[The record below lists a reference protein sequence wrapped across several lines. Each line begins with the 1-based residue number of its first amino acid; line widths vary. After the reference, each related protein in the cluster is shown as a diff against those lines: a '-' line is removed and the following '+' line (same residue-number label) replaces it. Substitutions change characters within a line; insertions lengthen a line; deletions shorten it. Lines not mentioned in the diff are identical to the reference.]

1 MNVIY
6 DAILGKLRF
15 GDTGSG
21 GGSGSAVSRY
31 EIPSHGTSLPDNV
44 TYDDLVSEI
53 DGGVV
58 VELTL
63 EGTVYNLI
71 RINEGSLLFQNVN
84 EKCCIGAIVYSDSS
98 ISWTRYD
105 FADEDYVNG
114 RTVKRVS
121 EMPSAAASLSGDVY
135 LFTGATAGNY
145 TTGHFYLCS
154 GSNNSYSWSDITPT
168 EETNIVKSADTLPTA
183 AASLVGAVYLYT
195 GTTTASYTHGHF
207 YRCAAATGGT
217 FEWIDAQ
224 VGSVRVGNCASIR
237 CITQGTTVKLK
248 WRDPDDLVV
257 DGVTISRWKKT
268 VVVRKQGSYPT
279 SPEDGTVVVTNTVR
293 NQYATSAYTD
303 TTSDSTIT
311 WYYQFFPY
319 SVEDMITVDDA
330 NRTLTGELTW
340 NTVRDIVRSG
350 EASSYFAA
358 GDTLTEAIY
367 NMGIT
372 STSQYDLEVLGID
385 KMTAAD
391 TAFTRSSTND
401 SGSAYAWKDGD
412 NELVYT
418 ASATPSAADTAYL
431 DAAMTIATATVSSMS
446 GTTMYAARIHSLT
459 LGFKQCTDGTQFDA
473 AEKQYALTED
483 TAFHP
488 EYILSINIGG
498 AATATKF
505 VIVDKTKTGT
515 ERVWYSVN
523 GAYKLY
529 YITARSRW
537 EIWSMNS
544 GTHIVTGADAQDYQ
558 STANAEPTGGTWFKN
573 SVFAEA
579 NTYYHIVDDAYVAA
593 VAGTDFTAGDA
604 IPANTYY
611 ELNPTY
617 GQRQY
622 GYNRWRDSGLRQ
634 YLNSTGTN
642 WWTAKHIWDNAPSYA
657 SSHGFLDRLPSA
669 LLAVIGYTK
678 LITAVNTTDSCGG
691 SDVTEDRLFLLAHNE
706 VGGSSVNG
714 ITEGATLDRYIGAEA
729 GDRIKYYLNGT
740 ATNWWLRS
748 PYSGNAHHVYYVNAT
763 GVLADHYAYHGYGC
777 APACNII

>member
-6 DAILGKLRF
+6 DPILGKLRF

-31 EIPSHGTSLPDNV
+31 EIPSHGTSLPSDV

-58 VELTL
+58 VELT
-63 EGTVYNLI
+63 Y
-71 RINEGSLLFQNVN
+71 EGSIYRLKKIEEGVLHFQYINGKMVI
-84 EKCCIGAIVYSDSS
+84 ECSVSDSS
-98 ISWTRYD
+98 TISWMRYD
-105 FADEDYVNG
+105 LADESYVNG
-114 RTVKRVS
+114 RTIKRAG
-121 EMPSAAASLSGDVY
+121 EMPTAAASLSGDVY

-145 TTGHFYLCS
+145 TTGHFYQCS
-154 GSNNSYSWSDITPT
+154 GSGSSYSWIDITPT

-183 AASLVGAVYLYT
+183 AASLVGAVYLFT
-195 GTTTASYTHGHF
+195 GTTTENYTHGHF

-217 FEWIDAQ
+217 YTWIDAQ
-224 VGSVRVGNCASIR
+224 VGSVRVGNCSSIR
-237 CITQGTTVKLK
+237 SITQGTTVKLK

-268 VVVRKQGSYPT
+268 VVVRKQGGYPT
-279 SPEDGTVVVTNTVR
+279 SPDDGTVVVTNTVR
-293 NQYATSAYTD
+293 NQYATSAFTD
-303 TTSDSTIT
+303 TTSDSTVT
-311 WYYQFFPY
+311 WYYGFFPY
-319 SVEDMITVDDA
+319 SAEDMITINDA
-330 NRTLTGELTW
+330 NRAQTGELTW

-367 NMGIT
+367 NMGLT

-385 KMTAAD
+385 KMTAVD

-412 NELVYT
+412 NELIYT
-418 ASATPSAADTAYL
+418 ASATPAHGDTAYL

-473 AEKQYALTED
+473 PENQYALTED

-488 EYILSINIGG
+488 EYILSINVGG
-498 AATATKF
+498 SATATKF

-529 YITARSRW
+529 YVTARSRW

-544 GTHIVTGADAQDYQ
+544 ATHIVTGNDAQDYQ
-558 STANAEPTGGTWFKN
+558 STANAEPSGGTWFKN
-573 SVFAEA
+573 SVFADA

-593 VAGTDFTAGDA
+593 VAGTDFTAGDT
-604 IPANTYY
+604 IPADTYY

-634 YLNSTGTN
+634 YLNSTGLN
-642 WWTAKHIWDNAPSYA
+642 WWTAKHIWDKAPSYA
-657 SSHGFLDRLPSA
+657 NSHGFLDRLPST

-714 ITEGATLDRYIGAEA
+714 ITEGATLDKYVGAEA
-729 GDRIKYYLNGT
+729 SDRIKYYLNGT
-740 ATNWWLRS
+740 ASNWWLRS
-748 PYSGNAHHVYYVNAT
+748 PNPGNANVVYFVNTT
-763 GVLADHYAYHGYGC
+763 GVLTGSNANYGYGC